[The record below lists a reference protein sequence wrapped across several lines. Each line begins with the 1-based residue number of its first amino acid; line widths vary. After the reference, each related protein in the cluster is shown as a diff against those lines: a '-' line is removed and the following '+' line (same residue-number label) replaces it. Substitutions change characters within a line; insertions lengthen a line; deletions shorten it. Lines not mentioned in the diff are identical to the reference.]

1 MLPSF
6 ATWFTGFKTVF
17 VYSLRPF
24 LPMSVLFFGFNGYFN
39 GKMPKIKKNG
49 QKSLF
54 RGPKWFPKCLNGGF
68 RGGICIKSATFGT
81 LKIAKNTHFF
91 IFLAHFFTQKALLLP
106 NLCKLHM
113 KRYACPYIWQICPLC
128 RFISDLWILHRLPNM
143 LSSVL
148 HISF

>member
-1 MLPSF
+1 MLLSF

-24 LPMSVLFFGFNGYFN
+24 LPMSVLFFCFNGYFN

-68 RGGICIKSATFGT
+68 RGVFVLKSGLRILIWAPQVPFSVPP
-81 LKIAKNTHFF
+81 KRPKWV
-91 IFLAHFFTQKALLLP
+91 FLAILRVPKMALGVP
-106 NLCKLHM
+106 KS
-113 KRYACPYIWQICPLC
+113 K
-128 RFISDLWILHRLPNM
+128 F
-143 LSSVL
+143 
-148 HISF
+148 